1 MLELPLGF
9 QMSFF
14 QGLNFPVFFF
24 GGTSSKQITG
34 QGPFQL
40 LGKGVPIVSSQRQN
54 VAIYKWFGSQ
64 MIFLFPT
71 DQHHFFLFDVHF
83 QAVLMFFL
91 ISHPSTWL

>member
-9 QMSFF
+9 QMSFV

-40 LGKGVPIVSSQRQN
+40 LGKGVPIVSSQRQKCCN
-54 VAIYKWFGSQ
+54 LQMVWLTDDIPFSNGS
-64 MIFLFPT
+64 ISFLS
-71 DQHHFFLFDVHF
+71 V
-83 QAVLMFFL
+83 
-91 ISHPSTWL
+91 